1 MTSAAIARAGIR
13 AGRWRGSTAG
23 VAPGYA
29 QANLVVVTRDLAED
43 FHRFCEVNPKP
54 CPLIEAVEPGSREPV
69 RSAPGADLG
78 TDLPGYRVFRR
89 GHEPENRDDILD
101 LWSDDHTAF
110 LLGCSHTF
118 EHALAAAGF
127 ALPHL
132 ATGRA
137 VAMYRTSIM
146 VSPVGPFDGRMV
158 VSMRWIAEDRVDE
171 AAAISGRYPNAH
183 GAPVHIG
190 DPAAIGIRD
199 LAVPDYGDAWAGGPG
214 EVPVF
219 WACGVTP
226 QAIAVDAGIDFM
238 ITHAPGRMLI
248 TDLPECATSTKRRP
262 R

>member
-1 MTSAAIARAGIR
+1 MTPAAIARAGIR

-29 QANLVVVTRDLAED
+29 QANLVVVSRDLAED
-43 FHRFCEVNPKP
+43 FHRFCDVNPKP
-54 CPLIEAVEPGSREPV
+54 CPLIEAIEPGSWEPR
-69 RSAPGADLG
+69 RSAPGADLR
-78 TDLPGYRVFRR
+78 TDVPGYRVFRP
-89 GHEPENRDDILD
+89 GHDPEDRDDLLD
-101 LWSDDHTAF
+101 LWSDDRAAF

-118 EHALAAAGF
+118 EHALARAGF

-132 ATGRA
+132 GTGRA
-137 VAMYRTSIM
+137 VAMYRTSI
-146 VSPVGPFDGRMV
+146 PVNPAGPFEGPMV
-158 VSMRWIAEDRVDE
+158 VSMRWIAEDRVAE
-171 AAAISGRYPNAH
+171 AAAISGRYPKAH

-199 LAVPDYGDAWAGGPG
+199 LARPDYGDAWTGASG

-238 ITHAPGRMLI
+238 ITHTPGRMFV
-248 TDLPECATSTKRRP
+248 TDLPEWAT
-262 R
+262 